1 MAGQI
6 GQLADEL
13 IREVKAG
20 KLVKLAEHKI
30 LKEAESKA
38 TARTELGN
46 ALLKLAAALR
56 GKSSSQVTMEDLKAF
71 LSGIKG

>member
-1 MAGQI
+1 MTGSI

-13 IREVKAG
+13 ICEVKTG
-20 KLVKLAEHKI
+20 KLVKLAEHQL

-38 TARTELGN
+38 TAKTDLGN

-56 GKSSSQVTMEDLKAF
+56 SKASHGISMDDLKVF
-71 LSGIKG
+71 LSGIKE

>member
-1 MAGQI
+1 MAGSI

-20 KLVKLAEHKI
+20 KLVKLAEHQL

-38 TARTELGN
+38 TARTEFGN
-46 ALLKLAAALR
+46 VLLKLAAALR
-56 GKSSSQVTMEDLKAF
+56 SKSGSQVSMDDMRAF